1 MVRVYKLRDIVLD
14 DVEIDDVEIMT
25 RDNKKGKQ
33 FGLEFT
39 VKQ

>member
-14 DVEIDDVEIMT
+14 YVETDDVEIMT